1 LSALLAPVAS
11 NAGAS
16 IGLVVAI
23 LIGIA
28 AYIFVSYCMMKCAE
42 RLGVPNGWFAFIPFL
57 NYWLFCQMAEKENS
71 WFIIMLIF
79 SFCFPIVTAVMIIL
93 IFMDVAERLGFA
105 SWWGILLIIPLFN
118 FYVVWKFGFGEA

>member
-1 LSALLAPVAS
+1 MSAVLAPLAS
-11 NAGAS
+11 SAGLTIA
-16 IGLVVAI
+16 ILVLV

-28 AYIFVSYCMMKCAE
+28 SYIYVSYCLMTMAN

-79 SFCFPIVTAVMIIL
+79 SFCFPIVTAVMVIL
-93 IFMDVAERLGFA
+93 IMMDVSERLGFE
-105 SWWGILLIIPLFN
+105 SWWGILLIIPIFN
-118 FYVVWKFGFGEA
+118 YYVVYKLAFTEA